1 VTSSKIAA
9 NNIILIFA
17 EIAKKWQKLKILDAR
32 HVEYDISKHFA
43 AFGQHFSSPEKKMKN
58 TFCIQKCLDHL
69 LLMM

>member
-43 AFGQHFSSPEKKMKN
+43 AFGQHFSSP
-58 TFCIQKCLDHL
+58 
-69 LLMM
+69 